1 MESRGGG
8 EGFIACGYSWPHLII
23 LGKNAGQ
30 SGE

>member
-1 MESRGGG
+1 MDSEGGG
-8 EGFIACGYSWPHLII
+8 EGIIACAYSWPHLII